1 MKMEELE
8 NQRLK
13 ISDRSITCKDENG
26 KTKGDPEESYVA
38 FAVSASG
45 CENLVWVLDHI
56 GGLVSANV
64 CNSRKEAEEIARAWN
79 ETYKKNGTYFYNR
92 EMIPAK
98 EA

>member
-1 MKMEELE
+1 MKNKVHLVVSCDYAGTKDCFGDYFPE
-8 NQRLK
+8 N
-13 ISDRSITCKDENG
+13 SF
-26 KTKGDPEESYVA
+26 VA

-45 CENLVWVLDHI
+45 CDNLVCVLDHI

-64 CNSRKEAEEIARAWN
+64 CSSRREAEEIARAWN

-98 EA
+98 EAFA

>member
-1 MKMEELE
+1 MKSKVNLVVCC
-8 NQRLK
+8 
-13 ISDRSITCKDENG
+13 DYAG
-26 KTKGDPEESYVA
+26 TKNFFGDYYPEKSYVA
-38 FAVSASG
+38 FAVSVSG
-45 CENLVWVLDHI
+45 SDNLVCVLDRI

-79 ETYKKNGTYFYNR
+79 ETYKKNGTYFYGR

>member
-1 MKMEELE
+1 MKSKVNLVVCC
-8 NQRLK
+8 
-13 ISDRSITCKDENG
+13 DYAG
-26 KTKGDPEESYVA
+26 TKNCFGDYFPEKSYVA

-45 CENLVWVLDHI
+45 CDNLVCVLDRI

-79 ETYKKNGTYFYNR
+79 ETYKKNGTYFYDR

>member
-1 MKMEELE
+1 MKSKVNLVVCC
-8 NQRLK
+8 
-13 ISDRSITCKDENG
+13 DYAGTKDCFGNYF
-26 KTKGDPEESYVA
+26 PEKSYVA
-38 FAVSASG
+38 FAVSVSG
-45 CENLVWVLDHI
+45 SDNLVHALDII

-79 ETYKKNGTYFYNR
+79 ETFKKNGTYFYDR